1 MEQAK
6 IIRQAL
12 GITREHMGELLGVSL
27 GQYAMAEIGKRKLP
41 PEAAVSMNKLI
52 KVVQQLQAKPADIPK
67 GKKAVVTANTLVR
80 QLSRQLKLK
89 QQAIEVLQDQ
99 LLTNQLRL
107 ALANKY
113 MEQPFL
119 PDDGIVS
126 MRMKIIQ
133 RTALKNQETLLV
145 KLLQLQVEKV
155 SILAQLN
162 YLNNF

>member
-12 GITREHMGELLGVSL
+12 GITREHMGELLGVGL

-41 PEAAVSMNKLI
+41 PEAALALNKLI
-52 KVVQQLQAKPADIPK
+52 KMVKELQAKPEDLPK

-80 QLSRQLKLK
+80 QLNRQLKVK
-89 QQAIEVLQDQ
+89 QQAIEVLQEQ
-99 LLTNQLRL
+99 LQTNQLRL
-107 ALANKY
+107 ALANRY

-119 PDDGIVS
+119 PDDGIVP

-133 RTALKNQETLLV
+133 RTALKNQEILLV

-155 SILAQLN
+155 GILAQLN